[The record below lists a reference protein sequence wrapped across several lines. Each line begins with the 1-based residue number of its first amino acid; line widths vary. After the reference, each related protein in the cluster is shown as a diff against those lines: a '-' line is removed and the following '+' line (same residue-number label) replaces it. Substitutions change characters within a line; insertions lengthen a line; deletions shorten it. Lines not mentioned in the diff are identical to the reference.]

1 MCPRLVEGHKE
12 GLMPPERFERLV
24 PLFPY
29 LDAVVLTGF
38 GEPCVNPHLHE
49 FVAKI
54 SGAGARPCMT
64 TNGTLLDERRAKA
77 LLDAGVQHVQFSIDA
92 GTRETYERVRLGGK
106 WDRVLRNA
114 ETFHKLARG
123 GGYDVET
130 GWVFVLMRDTF
141 RELPLAVEQAV
152 RIGFDLLTAPIVA
165 YNLLD
170 YEREQSTHDD
180 QGRLLIDETEFRD
193 VVAQAQSIADK
204 GGLRLIVHD
213 FFMGFDGACL
223 ADPLHMVFVDWMGF
237 VTPCSH
243 LPARNESGS
252 FAERAFGNVDEED
265 IIEILTGPKATRF
278 LENWRNH
285 VVPWICRKCRHLRR
299 LPNRHLFKTIERLPF
314 DPVTV

>member
-1 MCPRLVEGHKE
+1 
-12 GLMPPERFERLV
+12 MPPERFERLV

-92 GTRETYERVRLGGK
+92 GTPQTYERVRVGGK

-130 GWVFVLMRDTF
+130 GWVFILLQDTW
-141 RELPLAVEQAV
+141 RELPAAVA
-152 RIGFDLLTAPIVA
+152 RARDLGFDLFTAK
-165 YNLLD
+165 LL
-170 YEREQSTHDD
+170 ERNVLDFERCQEIHDEE
-180 QGRLLIDETEFRD
+180 GRLLVSPEEFQR
-193 VVAQAQSIADK
+193 VVSEAQSLAKKSGVRFVI
-204 GGLRLIVHD
+204 HD
-213 FFMGFDGACL
+213 FFMGEDGACL
-223 ADPLHMVFVDWMGF
+223 ADPLHGAFVDWMGY
-237 VTPCSH
+237 VTPCCH
-243 LPARNESGS
+243 LPVRSESGVHPLH
-252 FAERAFGNVDEED
+252 AFGNVDEED
-265 IIEILTGPKATRF
+265 ILDILGGRIATDF
-278 LENWRNH
+278 WKTWRSKRI
-285 VVPWICRKCRHLRR
+285 PWVCRKCQQVRR
-299 LPNRHLFKTIERLPF
+299 LPDRNSYELLAEIPRHDTCHLFKSL
-314 DPVTV
+314 